1 MMFVGFAIHYTI
13 QDVRPADLTEKEY
26 SDVITGNKLGVLIG
40 DFILAKVSTGAA
52 ETEMPHVVEE
62 ISLAVAEAS
71 EGTVFILSHMS
82 LFQINYTF

>member
-13 QDVRPADLTEKEY
+13 QDAQIANLTDKEY

-52 ETEMPHVVEE
+52 ETEMPQIVEE

-71 EGTVFILSHMS
+71 EGIAFISFES
-82 LFQINYTF
+82 V